1 MGANA
6 VGCAA
11 TDGGIVYLSSNNG
24 TSGAPLIYSKS
35 EAGAAWRSVFGSA
48 GNTNIAIG

>member
-11 TDGGIVYLSSNNG
+11 TDGGTVFLSSNNG
-24 TSGAPLIYSKS
+24 TSGAPLIYKS
-35 EAGAAWRSVFGSA
+35 EAGAAWHSVFGSA